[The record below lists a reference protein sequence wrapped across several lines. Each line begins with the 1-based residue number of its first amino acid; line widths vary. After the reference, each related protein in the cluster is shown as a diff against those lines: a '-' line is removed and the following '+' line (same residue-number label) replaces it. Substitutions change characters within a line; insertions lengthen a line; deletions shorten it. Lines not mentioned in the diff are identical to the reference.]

1 MPFIKFRANAKQRKN
16 NNNIC
21 FTNRKNCNLTTVRES
36 WKESELIVKKN
47 VRHLQA
53 TTYVKKVISGEGI
66 SKKYAL
72 FLKLL
77 YEWLL

>member
-1 MPFIKFRANAKQRKN
+1 MQNKEKTTTTYVLQIA
-16 NNNIC
+16 
-21 FTNRKNCNLTTVRES
+21 KNCNLTTVRES